1 MFFFRL
7 LIKEHPIPAQTTATD
22 PIVEPDTMLETVP
35 ACTEASMPDEE
46 APVVAAEVDS
56 AEIAAVENV
65 GESEVFSW
73 FKAITY

>member
-1 MFFFRL
+1 
-7 LIKEHPIPAQTTATD
+7 
-22 PIVEPDTMLETVP
+22 MLETVP

-65 GESEVFSW
+65 GESEVFS
-73 FKAITY
+73 